1 MTDDLVKRLRA
12 EDPETGLRLSIASEA
27 ADRIEELE
35 KALIHI
41 WSWYPTNVSNPHQQI
56 NEMKDFA
63 FKVIKEGHE
72 DVKPD

>member
-1 MTDDLVKRLRA
+1 MSEKLVKELRVQA
-12 EDPETGLRLSIASEA
+12 DSAYLSSMLDEA

-63 FKVIKEGHE
+63 FKVIKEGNE
-72 DVKPD
+72 NAKPD

>member
-1 MTDDLVKRLRA
+1 MSDNLVKRLRVQA
-12 EDPETGLRLSIASEA
+12 DSAYLSGMLEDA

-63 FKVIKEGHE
+63 FNIIKKGNE
-72 DVKPD
+72 DAKSD

>member
-1 MTDDLVKRLRA
+1 MSEKLVKLLRVQA
-12 EDPETGLRLSIASEA
+12 DSAYLSSMLDDA

-35 KALIHI
+35 KALIYI

-63 FKVIKEGHE
+63 FKIIKEGNE
-72 DVKPD
+72 DAKSD

>member
-1 MTDDLVKRLRA
+1 MANDLIAQLREEA
-12 EDPETGLRLSIASEA
+12 ECYRGKTQACLTNA
-27 ADRIEELE
+27 ADRIEKLE

-63 FKVIKEGHE
+63 FKIIKEGK
-72 DVKPD
+72 DD

>member
-1 MTDDLVKRLRA
+1 MSEKLVKLLRVQA
-12 EDPETGLRLSIASEA
+12 DSAYLSSILDEA

-63 FKVIKEGHE
+63 FKVIKEGNE
-72 DVKPD
+72 DAKSD

>member
-1 MTDDLVKRLRA
+1 MTDDLVTRLRA
-12 EDPETGLRLSIASEA
+12 GDPETGLRWSIASEA

-41 WSWYPTNVSNPHQQI
+41 WSWYPTNVFNPHQQI

-63 FKVIKEGHE
+63 FKVIKEGKDE
-72 DVKPD
+72 